1 MFFTSILNVA
11 RRYSYKTISVE
22 MLKNKRERLK
32 AEKASLMALMKDL
45 KQRRLNDGRISGL
58 VYNIRMKNYKERMN
72 HIERELSI
80 LEKQLKENIKVTS
93 GGKK

>member
-1 MFFTSILNVA
+1 
-11 RRYSYKTISVE
+11 

-58 VYNIRMKNYKERMN
+58 VYNIRMKHYKERMN